1 MILRLAF
8 DVLFG
13 TLLGVFFYGGLWLTV
28 RRFPTTH
35 HPLAL
40 TLGSLLLRMAVTLA
54 GFFLIV
60 DGRWQNAV
68 AALAGFTVARLY
80 LVNRRTPC
88 T

>member
-8 DVLFG
+8 DVMG
-13 TLLGVFFYGGLWLTV
+13 GILLGLFFYGGLWLTV

-40 TLGSLLLRMAVTLA
+40 ALGSLLLRMSITLA
-54 GFFLIV
+54 AFYLVI
-60 DGRWQNAV
+60 DGQWQNAV
-68 AALAGFTVARLY
+68 AALIGFTAARVLI
-80 LVNRRTPC
+80 VHRRASC